1 MQLMRILRSRLLA
14 HVAYLAYRTAIK
26 LCDISALLRNFGDR
40 AYRASTAD
48 YAPRPRPLF
57 DPPRKKNA
65 DPDHPV
71 EAR

>member
-26 LCDISALLRNFGDR
+26 LCDISALLRNFGDW

-48 YAPRPRPLF
+48 YAPRSRP
-57 DPPRKKNA
+57 PASSP
-65 DPDHPV
+65 
-71 EAR
+71 